1 MLHAMI
7 SKEHGY
13 HKLSAIYLV
22 LESLHYLS
30 MERLIFPFSYQEK
43 ITGFKISVSSSK
55 SFPESLQIL

>member
-1 MLHAMI
+1 MI

-55 SFPESLQIL
+55 SFPESL